1 MSFYEKYETVKNLP
15 FDEIFNEIKIN
26 DVQKVLQKDTL
37 TEQDLLVLLSPA
49 AETCLEQIAQKA
61 HHLTVQHFGKVIG
74 LYAPLYITDYCVNQ
88 CKYCSFSVENNFP
101 RRRLTMAEIEEEAQA
116 IIEMG
121 IKHLIILTGESRMHS
136 SVSYLCESV
145 DVLKKYFS
153 SLSIEIQPLQT
164 EEYKQLVDR
173 GVDGLT
179 VYQEVY
185 NEEIYK
191 QIHVKGPKRDF
202 RYRLDAPE
210 RGCQAGMRSVNI
222 GALLGMDD
230 WRKEIFFTAL
240 HGQYLQ
246 RKYIDTD
253 IAVSFPRL
261 RPHLG
266 SFQPK
271 VDVTDKYLVQ
281 AMLAIRLFLPR
292 AGITLSTRE
301 NAELR
306 EHLLPL
312 GVTKMSAASSTVV
325 GGYANKENKNS
336 QFEISDDRSVAEVKA
351 AIKQLGY
358 QPVTKDWQIL
368 SV

>member
-1 MSFYEKYETVKNLP
+1 MSFYEKYVTVRDLP
-15 FDEIFNEIKIN
+15 FDEMFRQLNEL
-26 DVQKVLQKDTL
+26 DVEKALQKDIL
-37 TEQDLLVLLSPA
+37 TERDLLALLSPS
-49 AETCLEQIAQKA
+49 AETYLEEMAQKA
-61 HHLTVQHFGKVIG
+61 HQLTVQHFGKVMG
-74 LYAPLYITDYCVNQ
+74 LYSPLYITDYCVNQ

-101 RRRLTMAEIEEEAQA
+101 RRRLTMEEIEEEAKA

-121 IKHLIILTGESRMHS
+121 IKHLIILTGESRIHS
-136 SVSYLCESV
+136 SVRYLCESV

-153 SLSIEIQPLQT
+153 SLSIEVQPLQT
-164 EEYKQLVDR
+164 EEYKELVQR
-173 GVDGLT
+173 GIDGLT

-191 QIHVKGPKRDF
+191 QIHVKGPKRDY

-246 RKYIDTD
+246 QKYIETD

-306 EHLLPL
+306 KHLIPL

-325 GGYANKENKNS
+325 GGYANKENQNS
-336 QFEISDDRSVAEVKA
+336 QFEISDDRSVAEVKNSL
-351 AIKQLGY
+351 KQLGY
-358 QPVTKDWQIL
+358 QPVIKDWQIL